1 MKIRLLL
8 QIKTVTMGK
17 IARICPQANPLQE
30 FTFEVF
36 NKSAYLMQL
45 QRAEIGLKKCQ
56 GNSPVSQSKLG
67 ISVSSQIV
75 LEVIRPENIYFTGH
89 ILDAFCHLGSYFHI
103 NTIKFKQVP
112 SWGVRGSLR
121 QSENRKPRKLPNFSE
136 PKHQNKHNEVD
147 LA

>member
-17 IARICPQANPLQE
+17 IARICPLANPLQE

-56 GNSPVSQSKLG
+56 GNSPVSQSKPG

-112 SWGVRGSLR
+112 SWGTRGSLEA
-121 QSENRKPRKLPNFSE
+121 QGKQKAKKTPKL
-136 PKHQNKHNEVD
+136 
-147 LA
+147 L